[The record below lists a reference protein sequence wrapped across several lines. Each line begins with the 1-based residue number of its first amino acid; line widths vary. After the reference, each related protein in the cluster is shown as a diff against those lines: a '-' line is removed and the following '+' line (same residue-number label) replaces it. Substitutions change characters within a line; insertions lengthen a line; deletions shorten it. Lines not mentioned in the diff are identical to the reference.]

1 MAIGPQ
7 IWNALP
13 KNIKKKHPLA
23 NSRNLLNHGQDQT
36 ASANVAKYL
45 EIMEIH

>member
-23 NSRNLLNHGQDQT
+23 NSRNLINHGQDQT
-36 ASANVAKYL
+36 ASAKCG
-45 EIMEIH
+45 